1 MDNKEKEVDNTGLGL
16 SESGWNIIVE
26 AENLTL
32 MMDELGLFEIGES
45 GDCEG
50 KK

>member
-1 MDNKEKEVDNTGLGL
+1 MGNKEVDNTGLGL

-26 AENLTL
+26 ADMLCSL
-32 MMDELGLFEIGES
+32 MMDELFEIGES

-50 KK
+50 NQ